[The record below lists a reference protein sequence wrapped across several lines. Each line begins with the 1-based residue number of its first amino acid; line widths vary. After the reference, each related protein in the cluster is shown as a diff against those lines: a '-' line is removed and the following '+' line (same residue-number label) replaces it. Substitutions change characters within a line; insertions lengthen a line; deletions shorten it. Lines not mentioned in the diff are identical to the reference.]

1 MLVKAFM
8 SAGAAILPF
17 MILFFSNHDMNYGYA
32 FFVPAAIFFI
42 NMIFLLTVSFPN
54 PSKIPN
60 NKSAESYESFHFHSK
75 PNFMKEGLALII
87 IGFTSTGLFTVSQT
101 WLPTYG
107 QEVLGMT
114 TANSIK
120 LLSYYS
126 VGSLISVLTRNL

>member
-75 PNFMKEGLALII
+75 PNFMKRDLPLLLSGSLQLVCL
-87 IGFTSTGLFTVSQT
+87 LFHKLGYLLMVRK
-101 WLPTYG
+101 
-107 QEVLGMT
+107 LGMT